1 MSTANDSQ
9 PTHIDIQAGIDWATP
24 LFDAIGQLSFD
35 GIGFTRAAYGEGEQ
49 MAHDLVAKAARD
61 LGLRVEVDAALNL
74 SMTLCG
80 AAGANA
86 PLIVGSH
93 LDAVPRGGNF
103 DGLAGVLAGLA
114 CAAAWQNSGRRPP
127 RDIQILAI
135 RAEESAWFGAQ
146 HIGSR
151 ALLGTLPVAMLDQA
165 HRVDTGRTLCEHM
178 REAGV
183 NIDRLRRAE
192 PLLDLRSIGG
202 YIELHIEQGPLLVER
217 ELPLGIVSAIR
228 GNRRCRRATCAGAYG
243 HSGTMPRVLRHD
255 AVFAVADLVV
265 EMDALWREIEEDEGG
280 DLVLTFG
287 QFSTDAAT
295 HSVTSVP
302 GHVTFSFDARSHSQE
317 ILDRVERELLAKA
330 TAIGRRR
337 GAIFEF
343 APITGDPPI
352 AMDGRLHAQLLE
364 GCHRLSIPAASLASG
379 AGHDAGD
386 FAAAGIPTA
395 MIFVRNDN
403 GSHNP
408 QESMDIGD
416 FAAGVRLLTWFVGS
430 FDSRQS

>member
-1 MSTANDSQ
+1 
-9 PTHIDIQAGIDWATP
+9 
-24 LFDAIGQLSFD
+24 
-35 GIGFTRAAYGEGEQ
+35 
-49 MAHDLVAKAARD
+49 
-61 LGLRVEVDAALNL
+61 
-74 SMTLCG
+74 
-80 AAGANA
+80 
-86 PLIVGSH
+86 
-93 LDAVPRGGNF
+93 
-103 DGLAGVLAGLA
+103 
-114 CAAAWQNSGRRPP
+114 
-127 RDIQILAI
+127 
-135 RAEESAWFGAQ
+135 
-146 HIGSR
+146 
-151 ALLGTLPVAMLDQA
+151 
-165 HRVDTGRTLCEHM
+165 
-178 REAGV
+178 
-183 NIDRLRRAE
+183 
-192 PLLDLRSIGG
+192 
-202 YIELHIEQGPLLVER
+202 
-217 ELPLGIVSAIR
+217 
-228 GNRRCRRATCAGAYG
+228 
-243 HSGTMPRVLRHD
+243 MPRVLRHD

-352 AMDGRLHAQLLE
+352 AMDRRLQTQLLE

-416 FAAGVRLLTWFVGS
+416 FAAGVRLLTWFVGN
-430 FDSRQS
+430 FDSRQP